1 MRNLTFIIGVILYV
15 IFISCD
21 PSNDVNP
28 IASNNKTPV
37 FFLLFEINGNQK
49 VDVEFSTNSMSV
61 IPAVTVDED
70 TLKTSIDFHDG
81 IIRGKLNNLK
91 FNKTYKYAIAVNDQK
106 TSGEITMPTNPKNMK
121 CNDTLLVEKQLNF
134 LYKADSVRFDWSCD
148 SFDHFCYNLEC
159 NSIIE
164 STTEDTSVA
173 FATDG
178 GNHYKLNM
186 VSVKGPCLNPGTC
199 PNIMGECG
207 DGFVMSISEEVE
219 YNVWFNGASV
229 LKVGDQ
235 NSFQIKNKISSKLLE
250 YLKTE
255 KCDF

>member
-1 MRNLTFIIGVILYV
+1 MKTLIFTIVVILYV
-15 IFISCD
+15 IFFSCQ

-28 IASNNKTPV
+28 IATNNKATV
-37 FFLLFEINGNQK
+37 FFLLFEVNESQK

-61 IPAVTVDED
+61 IPAVTVNED

-106 TSGEITMPTNPKNMK
+106 TSGEITMPTSPKNVK

-148 SFDHFCYNLEC
+148 SFDHFCCNLEC

-164 STTEDTSVA
+164 TTTEDTSIA

-178 GNHYKLNM
+178 SNHYKLNI
-186 VSVKGPCLNPGTC
+186 VSVIGPCLNPGTC
-199 PNIMGECG
+199 PNVTGECG
-207 DGFVMSISEEVE
+207 DGFAMGISEEVE
-219 YNVWFNGASV
+219 YNIWFNSATSSRV
-229 LKVGDQ
+229 SDIPNLRLKE
-235 NSFQIKNKISSKLLE
+235 KIRLKFLE
-250 YLKTE
+250 YLRCE
-255 KCDF
+255 N